1 MAAAGRVSGGVVALA
16 APLPISQPRLA
27 AGCRWATHA
36 EKPVVLYPEGM
47 IRIQGTG
54 QDILELCD
62 GERTVQ
68 QIVEVLAQKFAAADP
83 AKILDDVGTFLEAL
97 QKKRIVDY

>member
-1 MAAAGRVSGGVVALA
+1 MAAAGRVSSGVIALP
-16 APLPISQPRLA
+16 APLPESQPRLA

-54 QDILELCD
+54 QNILELCD
-62 GERTVQ
+62 GQRTVQ
-68 QIVEVLAQKFAAADP
+68 QIVSTLAEKYGADS
-83 AKILDDVGTFLEAL
+83 AKILGDVCSFLEAL
-97 QKKRIVDY
+97 HNKRIVDY

>member
-1 MAAAGRVSGGVVALA
+1 LA
-16 APLPISQPRLA
+16 APLPTSQPHLA

-36 EKPVVLYPEGM
+36 DKPVVLYPEGM

-54 QDILELCD
+54 RHILELCD
-62 GERTVQ
+62 GQRTVQ
-68 QIVEVLAQKFAAADP
+68 QIVEVLAQKYGAADP

-97 QKKRIVDY
+97 QKKRILDY

>member
-1 MAAAGRVSGGVVALA
+1 MAAAGRIPDGVVTLA
-16 APLPISQPRLA
+16 TPLPNSQPRLA
-27 AGCRWATHA
+27 PGCRWATHA

-54 QDILELCD
+54 QNVLELCD

-68 QIVEVLAQKFAAADP
+68 QIVEALAQKYGAADP
-83 AKILDDVGTFLEAL
+83 ARIMDDVGSFLEAL

>member
-1 MAAAGRVSGGVVALA
+1 MATAGRVSSGVVALA
-16 APLPISQPRLA
+16 EPLPESQPRLA

-54 QDILELCD
+54 QNILELCD
-62 GERTVQ
+62 GQRTVQ
-68 QIVEVLAQKFAAADP
+68 QIVATLAEKYGADP
-83 AKILDDVGTFLEAL
+83 EKIMGDVSSFLEAL
-97 QKKRIVDY
+97 QNKRIVDY